1 MSDTTEILEDVL
13 DRLRRLERAQKRR
26 RNQREAAS
34 YLRMSVSKL
43 QALHREGR
51 GPRRSTIGRIHH
63 YDDTDL
69 DAFMKDAE
77 S

>member
-13 DRLRRLERAQKRR
+13 ARLCRLERAQKRG
-26 RNQREAAS
+26 RNQKEAAH
-34 YLRMSVSKL
+34 YLHMSVSKL

-51 GPRRSTIGRIHH
+51 APRRSTIGRTHT
-63 YDDTDL
+63 YLQDDL
-69 DAFMKDAE
+69 DAFLKDAE